1 MSLKTQLENDLHEF
15 MRSKNEIG
23 RNTLRMVLSSLK
35 LFEIEK
41 SVQADDS
48 VILSIIQKEIKI
60 RRDSLIEFEKGNR
73 KDLIDL
79 TNMEIEVLQK
89 YLPKQLNDDEIEKIV
104 SQSISELGATSLA
117 DMGKVMKIVLPPLS
131 GKAPADKVSL
141 IVRKKLSS

>member
-1 MSLKTQLENDLHEF
+1 MSLKLQLENDLHEF

-41 SVQADDS
+41 SIQADDT
-48 VILSIIQKEIKI
+48 VVLSIIQKEIKI

-73 KDLIDL
+73 QDLIDL
-79 TNMEIEVLQK
+79 TNKEIGVLLK
-89 YLPKQLNDDEIEKIV
+89 YLPKQLDDEEIEKIV
-104 SQSISELGATSLA
+104 SQCITELGATSLA
-117 DMGKVMKIVLPPLS
+117 DMGKVMKTTLPLIS
-131 GKAPADKVSL
+131 GKAPSDKVSL

>member
-1 MSLKTQLENDLHEF
+1 MSLKLQLENDLHEF

-23 RNTLRMVLSSLK
+23 RNTIRMVLSSLK

-41 SVQADDS
+41 SIQADDS

-79 TNMEIEVLQK
+79 TNMEIGVLQK
-89 YLPKQLNDDEIEKIV
+89 YLPKQLEDFEIEKIV
-104 SQSISELGATSLA
+104 SQCISELGATSIA
-117 DMGKVMKIVLPPLS
+117 DIGKVMKTVLPLLS
-131 GKAPADKVSL
+131 GKAPADRVSL
-141 IVRKKLSS
+141 IVRNKLSS